1 MGIAVQGQVSLSMF
15 PAIGLVVLLGL
26 VFGGFAFTGG
36 NLAPVMHA
44 LPHEMLIIGGAA
56 VGALI
61 IGNSGADL
69 KALGA
74 GFVKVF
80 KGPKYQKQD
89 YLDCI
94 FLVSK
99 LMKMLRTD
107 GPVAVEPHIESPDT
121 SAIFGEFPKLLTDPT
136 LVHMICDT
144 LRLVVVS
151 SGTLDPHAVED
162 VMDNAI
168 KAHHHHE
175 LRPAENMQGLSDA
188 LPALGIVA
196 AVLGV
201 VKTMGSIDKPPSVL
215 GGMIGSALVG
225 TFLGV
230 LLAYGIVGPFS
241 NRCKAVIEEDAAIYH
256 VVKQI
261 IIASLHGHPL
271 PLVIEAARSGIAHH
285 NQPSFADVFDG
296 MRGR

>member
-1 MGIAVQGQVSLSMF
+1 MF
-15 PAIGLVVLLGL
+15 AAIGVVVVLAM
-26 VFGGFAFTGG
+26 VFGGFTITGG
-36 NLAPVMHA
+36 DLGAVMHA

-56 VGALI
+56 VGATI
-61 IGNSGADL
+61 TGNSGKEL
-69 KALGA
+69 KALGG
-74 GFVKVF
+74 GFMKVF
-80 KGPKYQKQD
+80 KGPKYGKD
-89 YLDCI
+89 DFLGVI

-107 GPVAVEPHIESPDT
+107 GPVAVEPHIEDPQN
-121 SAIFGEFPKLLTDPT
+121 SAIFQEYPKLLKDDT
-136 LVHMICDT
+136 LIHLICDT

-162 VMDNAI
+162 VMDSTI
-168 KAHHHHE
+168 KTHHHHVI
-175 LRPAENMQGLSDA
+175 RPADTLQNLADA

-201 VKTMGSIDKPPSVL
+201 VKTMGSIDQPPSVL

-230 LLAYGIVGPFS
+230 LLAYGIVGPFA
-241 NRCKAVIEEDAAIYH
+241 NRAKQVIEADAAIYH

-271 PLVIEAARSGIAHH
+271 PLVIEAARSSIDHS
-285 NQPSFADVFDG
+285 NQPAFADVFDG